1 MDDSSLCSRLFVR
14 FVSPD
19 GKVLLGENGDPL
31 LAMETGTGDFL
42 VHNCGFKLFHSQTDG
57 RLHLYYA
64 IDKTHSVREIKTQT
78 LSSAGEMSEVR
89 DVVELYTNP
98 LADGFEEST
107 DAVLDG
113 HFRLWWLKS
122 NSKQI
127 YSYSDRLQ

>member
-1 MDDSSLCSRLFVR
+1 MAIAL
-14 FVSPD
+14 
-19 GKVLLGENGDPL
+19 
-31 LAMETGTGDFL
+31 
-42 VHNCGFKLFHSQTDG
+42 HKLPEG
-57 RLHLYYA
+57 MA
-64 IDKTHSVREIKTQT
+64 
-78 LSSAGEMSEVR
+78 AGEMSEVR

-127 YSYSDRLQ
+127 LTKMN